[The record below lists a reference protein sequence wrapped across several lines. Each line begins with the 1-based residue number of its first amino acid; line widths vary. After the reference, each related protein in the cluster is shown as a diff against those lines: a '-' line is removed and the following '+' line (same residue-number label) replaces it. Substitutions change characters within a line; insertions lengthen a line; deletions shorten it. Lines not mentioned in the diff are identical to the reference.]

1 MKCRALVIEK
11 ILNKMVLGRGWGRQV
26 TSSHTSLADS
36 ALQLPAEHLLQDEG
50 ETEIS
55 LLNI

>member
-1 MKCRALVIEK
+1 
-11 ILNKMVLGRGWGRQV
+11 MVTL
-26 TSSHTSLADS
+26 SHTLFADCT
-36 ALQLPAEHLLQDEG
+36 LQLPAEHLLQEER

>member
-1 MKCRALVIEK
+1 
-11 ILNKMVLGRGWGRQV
+11 MVLGQGEKKKNRV
-26 TSSHTSLADS
+26 SSSHTLFADG

-55 LLNI
+55 FLNI